1 MRVTDL
7 FFLLKFE
14 GKSSFIF
21 FFLVVVGVVQV
32 VEVEEAVDLEGEA
45 AVADSEGEVVAAVAS
60 GKSTFDIFILS
71 FGDKN
76 RYNKL

>member
-1 MRVTDL
+1 M
-7 FFLLKFE
+7 
-14 GKSSFIF
+14 G
-21 FFLVVVGVVQV
+21 QV

-60 GKSTFDIFILS
+60 GKSTFVIVIRF